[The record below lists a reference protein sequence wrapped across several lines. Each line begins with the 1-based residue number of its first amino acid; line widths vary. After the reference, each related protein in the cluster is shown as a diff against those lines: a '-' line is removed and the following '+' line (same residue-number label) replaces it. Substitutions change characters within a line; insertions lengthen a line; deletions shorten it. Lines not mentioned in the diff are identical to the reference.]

1 MNEFLPTK
9 KLMADKEIWFYNN
22 TAFEGFE
29 NKKENVK
36 DIDRLKHI
44 LNADY
49 VVFYSA
55 GHQWWEATFGF
66 AKDALMQLCVS
77 DSLFEATVADRMN
90 RMRHTKG
97 YEDMTDD
104 ELRANITWMLNNDPE
119 LIPGLEGEAMPTIR
133 NTKRIEAALNEISL
147 TQTTNGIVTDT
158 AAFIRAK
165 KDEMIEAWRNYPEQ
179 MEMIRK
185 KARERGLPID
195 TILEKDAQWVI
206 KQQIENGE
214 LFK

>member
-1 MNEFLPTK
+1 
-9 KLMADKEIWFYNN
+9 
-22 TAFEGFE
+22 
-29 NKKENVK
+29 
-36 DIDRLKHI
+36 
-44 LNADY
+44 
-49 VVFYSA
+49 
-55 GHQWWEATFGF
+55 
-66 AKDALMQLCVS
+66 
-77 DSLFEATVADRMN
+77 
-90 RMRHTKG
+90 MRHTKG

>member
-1 MNEFLPTK
+1 
-9 KLMADKEIWFYNN
+9 
-22 TAFEGFE
+22 
-29 NKKENVK
+29 
-36 DIDRLKHI
+36 
-44 LNADY
+44 
-49 VVFYSA
+49 
-55 GHQWWEATFGF
+55 
-66 AKDALMQLCVS
+66 MQLCVS

-97 YEDMTDD
+97 YDDKTDD

-119 LIPGLEGEAMPTIR
+119 LIPGLEGDAMPTIR
-133 NTKRIEAALNEISL
+133 NTKRIEAALNEIN
-147 TQTTNGIVTDT
+147 QTAIVTDT

-214 LFK
+214 LFN